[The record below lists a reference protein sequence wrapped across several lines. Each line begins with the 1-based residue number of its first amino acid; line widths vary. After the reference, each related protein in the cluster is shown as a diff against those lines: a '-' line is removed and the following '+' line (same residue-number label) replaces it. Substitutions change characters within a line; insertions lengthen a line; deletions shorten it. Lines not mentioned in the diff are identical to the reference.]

1 MIQTRAWGSIVAMAL
16 TFFSALFIPLQ
27 WTILL
32 GALLSVLL
40 YVGAS
45 SRKFRLQQA
54 VRLDDGGWEMQD
66 APKALAPNQAT
77 VLAVQ
82 GLDFFAEVPAVEDQM
97 PPARGVS
104 SAVVVLVAHDW
115 RQISS
120 TAVKWLERYANDLKA
135 NGSVLMLAD
144 VNPAVMDTLK
154 KTGALDIIGAD
165 HVFPATARVL
175 GAENTAWEAAQKW
188 LQTHTG

>member
-1 MIQTRAWGSIVAMAL
+1 
-16 TFFSALFIPLQ
+16 LQ
-27 WTILL
+27 WTIFL

-54 VRLDDGGWEMQD
+54 VRLEDGGWEMQD
-66 APKALAPNQAT
+66 APKTLSPHQAT
-77 VLAVQ
+77 VLVLQ

-104 SAVVVLVAHDW
+104 NAVVVLVARDW
-115 RQISS
+115 RQLSS
-120 TAVKWLERYANDLKA
+120 TAIKWLERYAQNLKA
-135 NGSVLMLAD
+135 NGSVLILAD
-144 VNPAVMDTLK
+144 VNPKVLDTLK

-165 HVFPATARVL
+165 NVFPATTRVL
-175 GAENTAWEAAQKW
+175 AAENMAWDAAQSW
-188 LQTHTG
+188 LKAHKA